1 MLVLLFL
8 FYLFLSFGFIW
19 LYANINK
26 LECDKD
32 E

>member
-1 MLVLLFL
+1 MFALMIL
-8 FYLFLSFGFIW
+8 FYLFFSFGLIW
-19 LYANINK
+19 LYANIDK